1 MELIEKVA
9 EMQRRVKTWRE
20 AGETVALVPTMGA
33 FHDGHLSLMEQAKAH
48 ADRVVVSL
56 FINPAQFGP
65 QEDFDKYPRDFD
77 RDRGLA
83 EEMSI
88 DVLFCPEIRDMY
100 PLGFQTSVSVPILAK
115 KLEGASR
122 PGHFRGVCTVVLKLF
137 NLCQPHVALFGW
149 KDAQQFIILCHMV
162 RDLNLQIR
170 MVGIPTVREKDG
182 LAMSSRNRR
191 LTPEQREQA
200 VCLSRALRRVHYLVK
215 DQGIVHTGELLQAM
229 RSIIRSADQ
238 AELDYAAIVSRSTLD
253 PLDIVEKG
261 NTLVALAV
269 RFGEVRLIDN
279 TRL

>member
-9 EMQRRVKTWRE
+9 EMQRFVKTWRE

-56 FINPAQFGP
+56 FVNPAQFGP
-65 QEDFDKYPRDFD
+65 REDFDKYPRDFG

-88 DVLFCPEIRDMY
+88 DVLFSPEVREMY

-137 NLCQPHVALFGW
+137 NICQPHVALFGW
-149 KDAQQFIILCHMV
+149 KDAQQFILLCHMV
-162 RDLNLQIR
+162 RDLNLPIR
-170 MVGIPTVREKDG
+170 MVGIPTMREKDG

-215 DQGIVHTGELLQAM
+215 EQGIVHTGELLQAM
-229 RSIIRSADQ
+229 RSIIRSADL

-269 RFGEVRLIDN
+269 RFGDVRLIDN